1 MKAIYL
7 VWGKTKFSGQLT
19 ACWNLPR
26 KGGVPGLVPV
36 PLASLIYRGEMPSA
50 TALRTG
56 QISLE
61 AQILAHSPSW
71 ETSLFLDREGEDGGR
86 GPQRCCL
93 TRVTLRN
100 RESEK
105 EAKILLRVLL
115 REGGTAVDCRS
126 RWKGS
131 HVGASRNRGGGRARR
146 PCGPP
151 ARNPRA
157 EAGSQ
162 ADDRSHRRIDQGHLC
177 PGDHETGSQGSAWL
191 GEAGLPRSCPAGD
204 MRR

>member
-71 ETSLFLDREGEDGGR
+71 ETSLFLDREGEDGGH

-105 EAKILLRVLL
+105 GGKDFA
-115 REGGTAVDCRS
+115 EGPS
-126 RWKGS
+126 Q
-131 HVGASRNRGGGRARR
+131 GGRDCCGLSVSLEGLTCRGIKEQRR
-146 PCGPP
+146 
-151 ARNPRA
+151 R
-157 EAGSQ
+157 
-162 ADDRSHRRIDQGHLC
+162 
-177 PGDHETGSQGSAWL
+177 TGEKTLWSTSKKPQSRGREPS
-191 GEAGLPRSCPAGD
+191 R
-204 MRR
+204 